1 VTIRNGPQERTNAV
15 AASISDI
22 RLLLKVKSLPKS
34 SDFRRVFITGGTGY
48 IGTALIP
55 ILLERGHRVRVLV
68 RPGSKAK
75 LPAACEVVSGNALD
89 ANSYR
94 QVIRPADTFIHL
106 VGVPHPS
113 PAKTAEFRAIDLV
126 SAREAISVCAELGM
140 QHFVY
145 LSVAHPAPMAM
156 MMHDYIAV
164 RIECEQMIRDRHL
177 SSTILRPW
185 YVLGPGHRWPYALLP
200 FYKVGEWLPFT
211 RASAL
216 RLGLVTL
223 DQLIL
228 ALVEAVES
236 PVHGTRIVGVP
247 EIRVAG
253 LPPPRAATRKTA

>member
-1 VTIRNGPQERTNAV
+1 V

-22 RLLLKVKSLPKS
+22 RLLLKVRSLPKPS
-34 SDFRRVFITGGTGY
+34 GSRRIFITGGTGY
-48 IGTALIP
+48 IGTSLIP
-55 ILLERGHRVRVLV
+55 ILLERGHRVRALN
-68 RPGSKAK
+68 RPSSKAK

-113 PAKTAEFRAIDLV
+113 PAKAAQFRAIDLV
-126 SAREAISVCAELGM
+126 SAREAISACSELRM
-140 QHFVY
+140 HHFIY
-145 LSVAHPAPMAM
+145 LSVAHPAPMM
-156 MMHDYIAV
+156 QDYIAV
-164 RIECEQMIRDRHL
+164 RAECEEMIRQRHL
-177 SSTILRPW
+177 NSTILRPW

-200 FYKVGEWLPFT
+200 FYKVVEWLPFT

-236 PVHGTRIVGVP
+236 PVQGIRIVEVP
-247 EIRVAG
+247 EIRSAG
-253 LPPPRAATRKTA
+253 LQLSREVARKTA